1 MNNKNKGFTLAEM
14 IISVAILSIVS
25 IYILQMF
32 LATKNLSIKSYE
44 IDKSLRISKNIIEL
58 ISAGQDI
65 ENSEDALLSKMRFE
79 DGAYKLDFD
88 SNFDLANE
96 NNKLYT
102 MTMSIKKEDG
112 LNQIDIEFTRLK
124 PYIMKNESNVQIS
137 SVSSTKR
144 IQ

>member
-14 IISVAILSIVS
+14 IISVAILSVVS

-58 ISAGQDI
+58 VSAGQDI

-79 DGAYKLDFD
+79 YGAYKLDFD

-124 PYIMKNESNVQIS
+124 PYIMKNESNIQIS